1 MLAALKKKTSS
12 LTISSVLTSESSN
25 KYNSKSGKRDN
36 ESAICFA
43 FLMQPTGKYC
53 SICHTEYPEF
63 QSGILGPYFYVLFE
77 CYYYYFFINIFIFFY
92 LWNFFPVTR
101 FLVTPLLVT
110 RYSVTLF
117 SNTRRRRRQ
126 YISWSRLNF
135 LSCDSLL
142 LTVSK
147 IEFDE
152 SILLGSSRTHVGAKQ
167 IYVLR
172 FLYTN

>member
-36 ESAICFA
+36 ESAISFA

-77 CYYYYFFINIFIFFY
+77 CYYYYY
-92 LWNFFPVTR
+92 Y
-101 FLVTPLLVT
+101 FLVFFFLRMEFFSRYSVSRYSVT

-117 SNTRRRRRQ
+117 SNTPKI
-126 YISWSRLNF
+126 YCISNSFDKPRNCFYFHNLVF
-135 LSCDSLL
+135 L
-142 LTVSK
+142 VY
-147 IEFDE
+147 F
-152 SILLGSSRTHVGAKQ
+152 
-167 IYVLR
+167 
-172 FLYTN
+172 

>member
-53 SICHTEYPEF
+53 SIYHTEYPEF

-77 CYYYYFFINIFIFFY
+77 CYYYYCYFFFLVFFFFFY

-101 FLVTPLLVT
+101 FLVTSLLVT

-117 SNTRRRRRQ
+117 SNTLENPVKLLVL
-126 YISWSRLNF
+126 LNCKSTN
-135 LSCDSLL
+135 SCRTLL
-142 LTVSK
+142 KHTVLVTK
-147 IEFDE
+147 
-152 SILLGSSRTHVGAKQ
+152 V
-167 IYVLR
+167 V
-172 FLYTN
+172 

>member
-12 LTISSVLTSESSN
+12 LTISSVLSSESSN

-77 CYYYYFFINIFIFFY
+77 CYYYYYFFSIFIFIF
-92 LWNFFPVTR
+92 LPMEFFSRYSVSRYSVTR
-101 FLVTPLLVT
+101 YSLLVTPLLCLVT
-110 RYSVTLF
+110 PCEISVERKTSSPSTSIRTSLQVEPILSVLSPF
-117 SNTRRRRRQ
+117 QRKLRR
-126 YISWSRLNF
+126 
-135 LSCDSLL
+135 
-142 LTVSK
+142 
-147 IEFDE
+147 
-152 SILLGSSRTHVGAKQ
+152 A
-167 IYVLR
+167 
-172 FLYTN
+172 

>member
-53 SICHTEYPEF
+53 SIYHTEYPEF

-77 CYYYYFFINIFIFFY
+77 CYYYYCYFF
-92 LWNFFPVTR
+92 
-101 FLVTPLLVT
+101 FLVFFFFLPMEFFSRYSVSRYFVT

-117 SNTRRRRRQ
+117 SNTLENPVKLLVL
-126 YISWSRLNF
+126 LNCKSTN
-135 LSCDSLL
+135 SCRTLL
-142 LTVSK
+142 KHTVLVTK
-147 IEFDE
+147 
-152 SILLGSSRTHVGAKQ
+152 V
-167 IYVLR
+167 V
-172 FLYTN
+172 

>member
-77 CYYYYFFINIFIFFY
+77 CYYYYFFFIIFIFFFTY
-92 LWNFFPVTR
+92 GIFFPLLGFSLLR
-101 FLVTPLLVT
+101 YSLLVTPLLCLVT
-110 RYSVTLF
+110 PHLIIHQIF
-117 SNTRRRRRQ
+117 FCTRN
-126 YISWSRLNF
+126 WSKHI
-135 LSCDSLL
+135 
-142 LTVSK
+142 T
-147 IEFDE
+147 
-152 SILLGSSRTHVGAKQ
+152 
-167 IYVLR
+167 
-172 FLYTN
+172 

>member
-1 MLAALKKKTSS
+1 MRNAIQWNHLKFHRMLAALKKKTSS

-53 SICHTEYPEF
+53 SIYHTEYPEF

-77 CYYYYFFINIFIFFY
+77 CYYYYY
-92 LWNFFPVTR
+92 Y
-101 FLVTPLLVT
+101 FLVFLFFFLPMEFFSRYLVSRYSVT

-117 SNTRRRRRQ
+117 SNTPCLQ
-126 YISWSRLNF
+126 SVHTFKLQKSLF
-135 LSCDSLL
+135 LICKWCL
-142 LTVSK
+142 V
-147 IEFDE
+147 
-152 SILLGSSRTHVGAKQ
+152 
-167 IYVLR
+167 
-172 FLYTN
+172 